1 MFCEDAFCVPVCL
14 LIILYV
20 LVVSLWMSRLFQAVL
35 ACALFTLSVILLLI
49 SGFDLILVCYLRL
62 WEHAGG
68 FGVRQGAR
76 QHGVVM
82 AVSLWLCLGWSF

>member
-20 LVVSLWMSRLFQAVL
+20 LVVSLWMSRLFQVVL

-49 SGFDLILVCYLRL
+49 SGFDLILVCVI
-62 WEHAGG
+62 
-68 FGVRQGAR
+68 FGCGSMRGDLESGRVR
-76 QHGVVM
+76 
-82 AVSLWLCLGWSF
+82 VSMVL